1 MYKKLILLFFISF
14 SLFSCK
20 KESETDYLAVDIEK
34 ITTYLNDNNL
44 VAQKLESGLFY
55 IIINEGGTD
64 KPTAT
69 STVTVSYKGSFFDG
83 DVFDQGSFFTSPLNQ
98 LIEGW
103 IQGIPLI
110 GAAGKIKLF
119 IPSTLAYGSG
129 GAGSIPPNTPLIFEV
144 TLHYFSN

>member
-1 MYKKLILLFFISF
+1 MYKKFILLFFISF

-69 STVTVSYKGSFFDG
+69 STVTVSYKGSFLG
-83 DVFDQGSFFTSPLNQ
+83 GGVFDQGSFFTSPLNQ

-103 IQGIPLI
+103 IQGIPLV

-119 IPSTLAYGSG
+119 IPSPLAYGSG
-129 GAGSIPPNTPLIFEV
+129 GRDSIPPNTPLIFEV